1 MFLRCHFNGCRSVH
15 AVLLGLVI
23 SAASIAQCEPGFN
36 SKTAGFT
43 LQGSVLVLGSTIE
56 INVPINTNKAIGPNF
71 FMALM
76 FAVEGLKYNE
86 YGFERGGG
94 GLL

>member
-1 MFLRCHFNGCRSVH
+1 
-15 AVLLGLVI
+15 
-23 SAASIAQCEPGFN
+23 
-36 SKTAGFT
+36 
-43 LQGSVLVLGSTIE
+43 VLVLGSTIE
-56 INVPINTNKAIGPNF
+56 INAPINTNKAIGPNF

-86 YGFERGGG
+86 YGFERGEG